1 MTKGLLQIN
10 KKCEWCGKDFIAY
23 KVSTRYCSKACNSRA
38 YKDRMRHR
46 RVEQC
51 EDEVKQSYIFADVA
65 QVESRD
71 FLSVVQASYL
81 LGVSRMTMYRYLA
94 DNTIKSYL
102 FKGKTIVRRKDID
115 AVFDSVPIYIKR
127 HKREKK
133 PITEF
138 YTFKEI
144 LEKYDISEGWFFKAV
159 NKYNIP
165 KVTKNGRTYYSK
177 SHLMNALLNQKRH
190 KL

>member
-10 KKCEWCGKDFIAY
+10 KKCEWCGKDFI
-23 KVSTRYCSKACNSRA
+23 A

-115 AVFDSVPIYIKR
+115 AVFDSVPIYIKS

-177 SHLMNALLNQKRH
+177 THLMNALLNQKRH